1 MPSVK
6 NGKKVCVVGAGLFGS
21 MAALKLANAGHQVDL
36 LERDNGILQ
45 GASKNNHNRIH
56 MGYHYLRSIQTA
68 RDSIQGLSSFS
79 ETFRD
84 ALRPEL
90 PNYYAIAAEN
100 SKTSPERFEEFCQ
113 IVRIRF
119 RREFPPAQLLDP
131 KRLAACY
138 CVPEPVFDYFSVRAT
153 MLKLLSDSTVNV
165 HLRTSLQKVDRKNDQ
180 FHVTTTGFAQPYD
193 CLINASYSS
202 INQVNEMVGATLRT
216 YRYEDVVIPVFRY
229 DYAPFGLTVMDGPFC
244 SVMPRGFRAGEF
256 LLYHVKHSVLR
267 SKLGTDGYA
276 ELQEWTDDSPL
287 FQASSEF
294 MPFLKN
300 CSSFERYRAIR
311 ITWENDDDARR
322 SIIYDDIP
330 NYWSV
335 LSGKVTTC
343 VDVADD
349 LVRTIGASV

>member
-1 MPSVK
+1 MSK
-6 NGKKVCVVGAGLFGS
+6 EVCVVGAGLFGC
-21 MAALKLANAGHQVDL
+21 MAAVKLADAGYRVDL
-36 LERDNGILQ
+36 LERDNGIML

-68 RDSIQGLSSFS
+68 RDSIQGLSSFT
-79 ETFRD
+79 EAFRD

-90 PNYYAIAAEN
+90 PNYYAIAAEH

-113 IVRIRF
+113 IVRIRY

-138 CVPEPVFDYFSVRAT
+138 CVPEPVFDYFSVRTT
-153 MLKLLSDSTVNV
+153 MLKLLSESTVNV
-165 HLRTSLQKVDRKNDQ
+165 HLRTSPLKVDRKNDR
-180 FHVTTTGFAQPYD
+180 FHVVTSQFSQPYD
-193 CLINASYSS
+193 YMINATYCSL
-202 INQVNEMVGATLRT
+202 NQVNSMVGAAQRT
-216 YRYEDVVIPVFRY
+216 YRYEDCVIPVFRY
-229 DYAPFGLTVMDGPFC
+229 DYAPFGLTVMDGEFC

-267 SKLGTDGYA
+267 AKLGVENYDT
-276 ELQEWTDDSPL
+276 LLEWTDDAPL
-287 FQASSEF
+287 FRASAEF
-294 MPFLKN
+294 MPFLQN

-322 SIIYDDIP
+322 SVIYDDIP

-343 VDVADD
+343 VDVADE
-349 LVRTIGASV
+349 LVRTIGSAH